1 MSPVLSENLLA
12 FLLGLITG
20 PVIMW
25 FYSYLVTRKKHQ
37 ELIDAIIIEHTS
49 KGEQTE

>member
-12 FLLGLITG
+12 FLFGLVTG
-20 PVIMW
+20 PIIMW

-37 ELIDAIIIEHTS
+37 ELIETIINDYQ
-49 KGEQTE
+49 KGEQAD